1 MKPELAALVIH
12 DLKNALITLEA
23 ELDSLRVDP
32 NRALAAQAHARC
44 AAMRGRFMNF
54 LTLYGSDGELHA
66 YADDESPQAFLNSLV
81 TNIASTRAGATP
93 VVTTSPCEAAP
104 MFWYFDVRLVRMALD
119 AALHNAMR
127 FARRQVVLGARED
140 SGHLVFS
147 VDDDGPGI
155 GSVDLC
161 RTSTGLGTTLS
172 RAVAHAH
179 ATAGRSGDV
188 RLFNRPDGGARFELW
203 LA

>member
-1 MKPELAALVIH
+1 MQPELAALVIH
-12 DLKNALITLEA
+12 DLKNALVTLEA
-23 ELDSLRVDP
+23 ELDSLRHRSD
-32 NRALAAQAHARC
+32 RKLAAQAHERC

-54 LTLYGSDGELHA
+54 LTLYGCDGALLAH
-66 YADDESPQAFLNSLV
+66 ADDESPQAFLTSLV
-81 TNIASTRAGATP
+81 TNLVNTRAGATP
-93 VVTTSPCEAAP
+93 LITASPCAAAP
-104 MFWYFDVRLVRMALD
+104 PFWYFDVRLVRMALD
-119 AALHNAMR
+119 AALHNALR

-147 VDDDGPGI
+147 VDDDGPGV

>member
-1 MKPELAALVIH
+1 MQPELAALVIH

-23 ELDSLRVDP
+23 ELDSLRHKSD
-32 NRALAAQAHARC
+32 RRLAAQAHARC
-44 AAMRGRFMNF
+44 AAMRGRFMTF

-66 YADDESPQAFLNSLV
+66 HADDESPQAFLSSIV
-81 TNIASTRAGATP
+81 KSVERTRAGATP
-93 VVTTSPCEAAP
+93 LVSASPCAAAP

-127 FARRQVVLGARED
+127 FARRTVVLDARED